1 MLLRCKQESQKMV
14 SNLGRAKLISIT
26 LRQEYVLLTGDY
38 KKAILLEYFLS
49 HPHSHS
55 HSHSHSQDGWFN
67 LSYETISTN
76 SLLGFTATNLR
87 KHIKYL
93 VDNKWI
99 ERKSD
104 ETLKFASTF
113 KYKVNKEKIEK
124 DVEVLLKKKIE

>member
-1 MLLRCKQESQKMV
+1 MV
-14 SNLGRAKLISIT
+14 NKAGKANLISIT

-49 HPHSHS
+49 HPHS
-55 HSHSHSQDGWFN
+55 QDGWFN
-67 LSYETISTN
+67 LSYETISNN

-93 VDNKWI
+93 IDNKWI

-104 ETLKFASTF
+104 DTLKFASTF
-113 KYKVNKEKIEK
+113 KYKVNLEKIEK
-124 DVEVLLKKKIE
+124 DVEKLLASL

>member
-1 MLLRCKQESQKMV
+1 MV
-14 SNLGRAKLISIT
+14 KKSDKANLISIT
-26 LRQEYVLLTGDY
+26 LHQEYVLLTGDY

-49 HPHSHS
+49 HPR
-55 HSHSHSQDGWFN
+55 SQDGWFN

-93 VDNKWI
+93 VDNRWI

-104 ETLKFASTF
+104 DTLKFASTF

-124 DVEVLLKKKIE
+124 DIEKLLATL

>member
-1 MLLRCKQESQKMV
+1 MV
-14 SNLGRAKLISIT
+14 NKAGKANLISIT
-26 LRQEYVLLTGDY
+26 LRQEYVWLTGDY
-38 KKAILLEYFLS
+38 KKAILLEYFIS
-49 HPHSHS
+49 HQN
-55 HSHSHSQDGWFN
+55 SQDVWFN

-87 KHIKYL
+87 KHIKHL

-113 KYKVNKEKIEK
+113 KYKVNKEQIEK
-124 DVEVLLKKKIE
+124 DVERLLATL